1 MSNFIWR
8 LRAALAYRRATLRA
22 LICIVLAAMLAAC
35 SKEPVS
41 VSRTDNQGISVD
53 ELFTHKGVTVFR
65 FYDAGRWVYF
75 TSNAGNVKA
84 LHSENCGKGCTRNVT
99 VETIGAAHLGV
110 GGERRNGDQ

>member
-1 MSNFIWR
+1 MMHQKSDFISR
-8 LRAALAYRRATLRA
+8 HHGRATLRA

-65 FYDAGRWVYF
+65 FYDANRWVYF
-75 TSNAGNVKA
+75 TSRASDITST
-84 LHSENCGKGCTRNVT
+84 HQEYCGKGCTHAVT
-99 VETIGAAHLGV
+99 VETKGGA
-110 GGERRNGDQ
+110 E

>member
-1 MSNFIWR
+1 MKRMALDKFGTAWR
-8 LRAALAYRRATLRA
+8 T
-22 LICIVLAAMLAAC
+22 LICIALAAMLTAC

-41 VSRTDNQGISVD
+41 VSGTDNKDIAVA
-53 ELFTHKGVTVFR
+53 ELSTHKGVTVFR

-99 VETIGAAHLGV
+99 VETIGVAHLGV